1 MKRAMIPEWRT
12 PDEAQDDAERLR
24 KRLLNPDLSENEA
37 DDIASLLAQSVSVYS
52 DPQQRRIE
60 LADGRPYSTEA
71 ESHAALV
78 EYNALHDI
86 VIDKAITAQYANNLS
101 GAALAISSMNN
112 NKFIGRPVDLSEM
125 KSQIQSQ
132 IADLRASGASRED
145 HLALLAIL
153 AQQAG
158 QAIAG
163 IANRAHSPEAEA
175 IMLKQSVNAFESSG
189 RLVEKLHK
197 LDQMPSHLIVKGD
210 GHNIA
215 HNQQILQN
223 ADQPNQLLEN
233 KNADRSNTSI
243 MDTSEAASNEPVD
256 AQKQAVDKKHR
267 AKK

>member
-1 MKRAMIPEWRT
+1 
-12 PDEAQDDAERLR
+12 
-24 KRLLNPDLSENEA
+24 
-37 DDIASLLAQSVSVYS
+37 LAQCVSVYG
-52 DPQQRRIE
+52 DPQQRRAE
-60 LADGRPYSTEA
+60 LADGLPYETQA
-71 ESHAALV
+71 ESEASRL
-78 EYNALHDI
+78 EYNALRDV
-86 VIDKAITAQYANNLS
+86 VIDKGITAQYADKLS
-101 GAALAISSMNN
+101 GAALAIASMSD
-112 NKFIGRPVDLSEM
+112 NKHFGRPIDLVEM
-125 KSQIQSQ
+125 KNQIQEQMS
-132 IADLRASGASRED
+132 DLKSSGSSRED
-145 HLALLAIL
+145 RLALLAIL

-163 IANRAHSPEAEA
+163 IANRARSPEAEA

-223 ADQPNQLLEN
+223 TEQPTQLLEK
-233 KNADRSNTSI
+233 KNANRSNTSS
-243 MDTSEAASNEPVD
+243 MNTSEAASNEPVD